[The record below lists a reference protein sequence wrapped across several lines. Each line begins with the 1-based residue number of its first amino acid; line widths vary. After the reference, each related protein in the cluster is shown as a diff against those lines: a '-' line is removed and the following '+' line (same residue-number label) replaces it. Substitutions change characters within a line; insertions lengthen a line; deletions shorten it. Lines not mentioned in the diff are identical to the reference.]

1 MTLPPSRAEI
11 LAALQD
17 KNYNPLASRVAE
29 AMTAYRLAF
38 EDEAY
43 RRGSLELIELPVP
56 TDEIEAFALEIFLLQ
71 IRKEMSN
78 TAIKIKGAN

>member
-1 MTLPPSRAEI
+1 MTARPSRAEI

-38 EDEAY
+38 EYEAR
-43 RRGSLELIELPVP
+43 RRGSLELIELLAP
-56 TDEIEAFALEIFLLQ
+56 TDGVEAFALEIFLLE
-71 IRKEMSN
+71 IRAQMPN
-78 TAIKIKGAN
+78 TAIKIKGDE

>member
-1 MTLPPSRAEI
+1 MTVPPSRAEI

-38 EDEAY
+38 EEEAR
-43 RRGSLELIELPVP
+43 RRGGLEFIQLPAP
-56 TDEIEAFALEIFLLQ
+56 TNEVEAFTLDMFRREI
-71 IRKEMSN
+71 RAKMPSVV
-78 TAIKIKGAN
+78 IKIKGDN